1 MVRKSLEMFMIVLLV
16 IYTLKKKL
24 TTDLP
29 RNGKIMNVCY
39 DNVNSMCF
47 IYINGNKQMQWC
59 FEIKFKFK
67 HVLVPA
73 VSYNLIYYYTVWL
86 CSTYLFFQEIQR

>member
-1 MVRKSLEMFMIVLLV
+1 MFMIVLLV

-59 FEIKFKFK
+59 SK
-67 HVLVPA
+67 L
-73 VSYNLIYYYTVWL
+73 SLSLNMYW
-86 CSTYLFFQEIQR
+86 YLQSPTI

>member
-1 MVRKSLEMFMIVLLV
+1 MFMIVLLV

-24 TTDLP
+24 ATDLP

-67 HVLVPA
+67 HVPVLA
-73 VSYNLIYYYTVWL
+73 GTCSLLQSNIYIY
-86 CSTYLFFQEIQR
+86 CMIM

>member
-1 MVRKSLEMFMIVLLV
+1 MFMIVLLV

-47 IYINGNKQMQWC
+47 IYINGNSKCSDVSKLSLSLNMYWP
-59 FEIKFKFK
+59 
-67 HVLVPA
+67 VPA
-73 VSYNLIYYYTVWL
+73 VSYNLIYNYTV
-86 CSTYLFFQEIQR
+86 

>member
-16 IYTLKKKL
+16 IYTLRKKL

-73 VSYNLIYYYTVWL
+73 VSYNLIYIYTVWL

>member
-1 MVRKSLEMFMIVLLV
+1 MFMIVLLV

-29 RNGKIMNVCY
+29 GNGKIMNVCY

-47 IYINGNKQMQWC
+47 IYINGNKQMQ
-59 FEIKFKFK
+59 
-67 HVLVPA
+67 
-73 VSYNLIYYYTVWL
+73 
-86 CSTYLFFQEIQR
+86 

>member
-73 VSYNLIYYYTVWL
+73 VSYNLIYNYTVWL

>member
-1 MVRKSLEMFMIVLLV
+1 MIFSNRKEIVRNVHDCLV
-16 IYTLKKKL
+16 GYIYTLKKL

-67 HVLVPA
+67 HVLA
-73 VSYNLIYYYTVWL
+73 GTCSLLQSNIYIY
-86 CSTYLFFQEIQR
+86 CMIM